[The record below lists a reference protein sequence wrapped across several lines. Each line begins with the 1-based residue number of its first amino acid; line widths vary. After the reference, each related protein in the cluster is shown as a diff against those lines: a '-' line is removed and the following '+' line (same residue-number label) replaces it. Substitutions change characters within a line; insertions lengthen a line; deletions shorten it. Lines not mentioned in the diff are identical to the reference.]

1 MNLMRELEI
10 EKVTLNIGVG
20 EGGKALSNAE
30 KVLEE
35 ISGQKPVRTRA
46 KQTHRDF
53 GIRKDAPIGC
63 KVTLR
68 GERALS
74 TLKRLFEAKDKISK
88 SSFDNTGN
96 FSFGIK
102 EHINIPEMEYD
113 PDIGIYGMDVCVSL
127 SRPGY
132 RIKHRRRLNRSI
144 PKSHQIKKE
153 EAIGFVQQNFDIQ
166 VV

>member
-1 MNLMRELEI
+1 MNSMRELEI

-35 ISGQKPVRTRA
+35 ISNQKPVRTRA

-53 GIRKDAPIGC
+53 GIRKGAPIGC
-63 KVTLR
+63 KITLR
-68 GERALS
+68 GEKAFS
-74 TLKRLFEAKDKISK
+74 TLKKLFDAKDKISK
-88 SSFDNTGN
+88 SSFDGTGN

-102 EHINIPEMEYD
+102 EHIDIPGMKYD
-113 PDIGIYGMDVCVSL
+113 PDIGIYGMDVCVTL

-132 RIKHRRRLNRSI
+132 RIKKRRQQPRSI
-144 PKSHQIKKE
+144 PKSHRIKKE
-153 EAIGFVQQNFDIQ
+153 EAIDFMQKNFDIQ